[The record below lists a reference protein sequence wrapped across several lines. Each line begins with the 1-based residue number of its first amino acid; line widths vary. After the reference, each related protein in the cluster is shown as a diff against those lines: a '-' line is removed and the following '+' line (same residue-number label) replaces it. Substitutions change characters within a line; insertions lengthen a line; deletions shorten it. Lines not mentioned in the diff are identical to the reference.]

1 MASVKKV
8 KLPSRISVAYSR
20 IRGGGGRMHRTG
32 DSTAEEDGPFPGY
45 LYYVTGTGAKIGT
58 LTGRFLI
65 EKEIVKPCSDGLFEG
80 QSQSFEAISERKFED
95 FKARYESV

>member
-1 MASVKKV
+1 MASEKKA
-8 KLPSRISVAYSR
+8 KLPKRISVAYSR
-20 IRGGGGRMHRTG
+20 IRGGGGRMHRTC
-32 DSTAEEDGPFPGY
+32 DSTDEGISKGGGY